1 MGLTEER
8 EIKQA
13 AIPVFEK
20 QLGKLNQ
27 KTLLAFFLRFHVECK
42 CF

>member
-1 MGLTEER
+1 ML
-8 EIKQA
+8 
-13 AIPVFEK
+13 EK

-27 KTLLAFFLRFHVECK
+27 KTLLAFFNLNFHVEWE